1 MNSND
6 FLNIITPF
14 IESKVTPAFSLG
26 KIDPSHTAGSN
37 PRILFDGET
46 SVSSKRYKYL
56 SSYTPKANDRVLIAN
71 VSGTHVVLGKI
82 S

>member
-6 FLNIITPF
+6 FINIIAPF
-14 IESKVTPAFSLG
+14 IESKISPAFSLG
-26 KIDPSHTAGSN
+26 TIDPAHTGGN
-37 PRILFDGET
+37 PKILFDGET
-46 SVSSKRYKYL
+46 SVSSKQYKYL
-56 SSYTPKANDRVLIAN
+56 SSYTPRANDRVLLAN